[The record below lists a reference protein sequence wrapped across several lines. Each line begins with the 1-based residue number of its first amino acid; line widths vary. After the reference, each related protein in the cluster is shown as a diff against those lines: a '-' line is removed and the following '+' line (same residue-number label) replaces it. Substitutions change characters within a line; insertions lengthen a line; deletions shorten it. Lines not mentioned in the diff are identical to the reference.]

1 MAESLAVILPFPQAL
16 RHGIGPPMSENPPL
30 LRPDLARALVPDTR
44 RARSDGTSQPT
55 IGMVS
60 LGCPKALVDSERIL
74 TRLRAEGYAISP
86 DYQGA
91 DAVIVNTCGFLD
103 SAKAESLEAIGE
115 ALRENG
121 RVIVTGCL
129 GAEPDYITGAHP
141 KVLAVTGPHQYE
153 AVLDAVH
160 GAVPPA
166 PDPFIDLLPAS
177 GVSLTPR
184 HYSYLKISEGC
195 NHKCKFCIIPDMR
208 GKLVSR
214 PAHAILREAE
224 KLVEAGVKELLV
236 ISQDTSAY
244 GVDRKHDLAPWKG
257 GEVRA
262 HITDLAR
269 EMGKLGAWVRL
280 HYVYPYPHVRDLIPL
295 MAEGLVLPYLD
306 IPFQHAHPDTLR
318 RMARPAAAA
327 RTLDEIAAWRSIAP
341 DLTLRSTFIV
351 GYPGETEAEFQT
363 LLDWL
368 DEAQLDR
375 VGCFQYE
382 NVAGA
387 RSNALPDHVPPEV
400 KQDRFDRF
408 MQKSQAISAA
418 KLAAKVGKVQEV
430 IVDEVDEDGATCR
443 TKADAPEIDGNLF
456 IDEGFEALKP
466 GDIVK
471 VMVDEAGEYDLW
483 GRLA

>member
-1 MAESLAVILPFPQAL
+1 
-16 RHGIGPPMSENPPL
+16 MSTNPPT
-30 LRPDLARALVPDTR
+30 LRPDLAP
-44 RARSDGTSQPT
+44 RARITDTPRPGQPV

-86 DYQGA
+86 DYAGA

-115 ALRENG
+115 ALAENG

-141 KVLAVTGPHQYE
+141 SVLAVTGPHQYE
-153 AVLDAVH
+153 QVLDAVH
-160 GAVPPA
+160 VAVPPD
-166 PDPFIDLLPAS
+166 PHPFIDLLPAT

-208 GKLVSR
+208 GRLVSR
-214 PAHAILREAE
+214 PAHAVIREAE
-224 KLVEAGVKELLV
+224 KLVEAGVRELLV

-244 GVDRKHDLAPWKG
+244 GVDIKHAEDRG
-257 GEVRA
+257 HRA

-269 EMGKLGAWVRL
+269 DLGSLGAWVRL

-295 MAEGLVLPYLD
+295 MAESHANGGGVLPYLD
-306 IPFQHAHPDTLR
+306 IPFQHAHPDVLK
-318 RMARPAAAA
+318 RMARPAASAK
-327 RTLDEIAAWRSIAP
+327 TLDEIAAWRAICP
-341 DLTLRSTFIV
+341 DITLRSTFIV
-351 GYPGETEAEFQT
+351 GYPGETEAEFQY
-363 LLDWL
+363 LLDWM

-375 VGCFQYE
+375 IGCFQYE
-382 NVAGA
+382 NVDGA
-387 RSNALPDHVPPEV
+387 RSNALPDHVPDEV
-400 KQDRFDRF
+400 KQDRWDRF
-408 MQKSQAISAA
+408 MQKAQAISEA
-418 KLAAKVGKVQEV
+418 KLQAKVGTTCQV
-430 IVDEVDEDGATCR
+430 IVDSIDGEGATCR

-456 IDEGFEALKP
+456 IDVGFEALNP
-466 GDIVK
+466 GDIVT
-471 VMVDEAGEYDLW
+471 VEVDEASDYDLW
-483 GRLA
+483 GRLV